1 MSLNLTKLPV
11 KVPSSLKKKLLAL
24 GLSAGLAGSGAII
37 AEHEGIVLGTYV
49 DPVGIVTSCYGNTGY
64 DNYGSKLKLGVKYT
78 EEDCLKQLADD
89 LVEVNQYVKKS
100 VKVII
105 SDEELAAYTSFTY
118 NVGIGNFNASTLLRK
133 LNAGD
138 REGACNELPKWK
150 YSKGVVLKGLVIRR
164 EKERDMCLNGV
175 RNETL

>member
-1 MSLNLTKLPV
+1 MKNLKAG
-11 KVPSSLKKKLLAL
+11 LLAL
-24 GLSAGLAGSGAII
+24 GLTSALASTGVIVS
-37 AEHEGIVLGTYV
+37 EHEGLVLGTYV

-64 DNYGSKLKLGVKYT
+64 DSKGNKLKIGVKYT
-78 EEDCLKQLADD
+78 EQECLTQLADD
-89 LVEVNQYVKKS
+89 LVEFNDAVKKN

-105 SDEELAAYTSFTY
+105 TDEELAAYTSFTY
-118 NVGIGNFNASTLLRK
+118 NVGVANFKSSTLLKK

-150 YSKGVVLKGLVIRR
+150 YSKGKVLNGLIVRR
-164 EKERDMCLNGV
+164 EKEKEMCLNGV